1 MVEKLHWQLR
11 VLPHVVELF
20 ADETLSSPFR
30 LLCSKRNLPHYVC
43 RVLVSV
49 VASYASE
56 IHPHHVLGP
65 TPTSFIPIPLKP
77 GDFHTSS
84 SGGDKQI
91 FAP

>member
-30 LLCSKRNLPHYVC
+30 LLCSKWNLLHYVC

-49 VASYASE
+49 VASMRLKYTH
-56 IHPHHVLGP
+56 IMCWDQLPPV
-65 TPTSFIPIPLKP
+65 SFRSL
-77 GDFHTSS
+77 
-84 SGGDKQI
+84 
-91 FAP
+91 